1 MQVNVVSNWP
11 SHVGFSAKIELTNYC
26 CSQSGGGGEPVRHGG
41 SDCWTCGSFAHNSHS
56 CQQRLTIKCKLPV
69 CGGERNSNHLAKDCA
84 KSKAAYFSR
93 GCPYCLASN
102 HTMVDAP
109 KHCKPEQRIHF
120 AFLERKNQ
128 AAFFG
133 GGGQSS
139 KVSLLIHYHYMSN
152 TCTCEAFIFT
162 SLIGPTIVH
171 KECAVVL
178 FYNAAGNSWFICV
191 AKDYVLCYYEL
202 SSIPSIF

>member
-1 MQVNVVSNWP
+1 M
-11 SHVGFSAKIELTNYC
+11 
-26 CSQSGGGGEPVRHGG
+26 
-41 SDCWTCGSFAHNSHS
+41 
-56 CQQRLTIKCKLPV
+56 

-152 TCTCEAFIFT
+152 TCTCVAFIFT

-178 FYNAAGNSWFICV
+178 FYNVARNS
-191 AKDYVLCYYEL
+191 DLYV
-202 SSIPSIF
+202 